1 MKKTTFN
8 FIIDAMMFLCIMAM
22 SGIGFLI
29 KFVLLPGR
37 ESQIKYG
44 RNVDLLFLSMDR
56 HEWGTIHLILG
67 FVLFGMLIIH
77 VVLHWNMIVNI
88 YSQLIGARKFRIM
101 LAAVFIIVA
110 IILGSFPFMVNLDVQ
125 ERGQGKGRFERRKEY
140 FGKEKETM
148 EYNPYKHEG
157 GITNEKRRNFGRR
170 I

>member
-1 MKKTTFN
+1 
-8 FIIDAMMFLCIMAM
+8 
-22 SGIGFLI
+22 
-29 KFVLLPGR
+29 
-37 ESQIKYG
+37 
-44 RNVDLLFLSMDR
+44 MDR

-77 VVLHWNMIVNI
+77 VVLHWNMIMNI

-157 GITNEKRRNFGRR
+157 GITNEKQRNFGRR